1 MINST
6 PEPGRPRPSE
16 RFAAP
21 EHLLDLPAI
30 AAALRA
36 ETVPAR
42 SGHRQ
47 ITIYQHPPVTVVLF
61 AFDLGGQLAD
71 HQADGVVTIH
81 LIAGAVQVQTPVGSY
96 DLAPAM
102 LVALAPAVPHSVT
115 ATQESI
121 VLLTVSMSRTD

>member
-1 MINST
+1 
-6 PEPGRPRPSE
+6 
-16 RFAAP
+16 
-21 EHLLDLPAI
+21 LLDLPAI

-36 ETVPAR
+36 ETVPTR
-42 SGHRQ
+42 NGHRQ

-61 AFDLGGQLAD
+61 AFDPGGQLAD
-71 HQADGVVTIH
+71 HQAGGVVTIH